1 MKEKLTH
8 FFKNFFSNDN
18 GNSDDTE
25 TKQKRKILFL
35 GVAILVILV
44 FVFLI
49 FSGNS
54 NSETNAIN
62 DKNIG
67 NFVLTDKDENVRT
80 NWIGSAAEDLEL
92 SKKKIDSLSIT
103 NQRLNTELETL
114 KKTVGNLVT
123 NKEKKEKESQSS
135 NIETPKNVTLNGIE
149 LPDLGNVN
157 LYKDFPKPNESN
169 NFGLEK
175 TGEVPPIQETY
186 EERTRALEN
195 PLVFNNHAQR
205 TIQEVKEEAKEK
217 HYIPTG
223 SFVKVVLLNGVDAPT
238 MTQAKTNPLPV
249 LMRVV
254 DTSVLPNSWQ
264 YDIKDCFI
272 TGEGYGDLTSERAYI
287 RTNTLSCMAND
298 GRHINLD
305 FKGAVSGEDGKIG
318 LKGRVVTKQ
327 GALLART
334 LIAGFL
340 QGVGESFGQQD
351 TTTIVS
357 GSGTTTVP
365 LDQTAN
371 EAFQQG
377 LFQGLSDSAEKLAD
391 FYLKM
396 ADQISPVIE
405 ISAGREIT
413 VITTDLTE
421 IKSIE
426 EEAKKSTQI
435 ILNNQIQKDK
445 R

>member
-1 MKEKLTH
+1 
-8 FFKNFFSNDN
+8 
-18 GNSDDTE
+18 
-25 TKQKRKILFL
+25 
-35 GVAILVILV
+35 
-44 FVFLI
+44 
-49 FSGNS
+49 
-54 NSETNAIN
+54 
-62 DKNIG
+62 
-67 NFVLTDKDENVRT
+67 
-80 NWIGSAAEDLEL
+80 
-92 SKKKIDSLSIT
+92 
-103 NQRLNTELETL
+103 
-114 KKTVGNLVT
+114 
-123 NKEKKEKESQSS
+123 
-135 NIETPKNVTLNGIE
+135 
-149 LPDLGNVN
+149 
-157 LYKDFPKPNESN
+157 
-169 NFGLEK
+169 
-175 TGEVPPIQETY
+175 
-186 EERTRALEN
+186 
-195 PLVFNNHAQR
+195 
-205 TIQEVKEEAKEK
+205 
-217 HYIPTG
+217 
-223 SFVKVVLLNGVDAPT
+223 
-238 MTQAKTNPLPV
+238 
-249 LMRVV
+249 
-254 DTSVLPNSWQ
+254 
-264 YDIKDCFI
+264 DCFI